1 MLRISFNKVHR
12 YTALV
17 TAMCACTVVVV
28 TLATFVFNREHQQAH
43 AQSLPTV
50 QPTSPIDNSYH
61 TGLVTLSSKVDGTS
75 PDTYEMFW
83 AVGNG
88 EWNKMTTN
96 ASTGVSTTVIDSS
109 TWNWQQDNRYVIRY
123 IALLKDGWRP
133 IESSLVINKGSP
145 PLQTSAAA
153 SPPQTTSTFEL
164 TPATPKLAQD
174 VLYVD
179 SEGTVAEQLSR
190 NPQSQSLQYMAKQS
204 TAHWYGGWNA
214 DVNNDVDSYISRA
227 AAAKATPTIVIYN
240 IPGRDCGS
248 YSAGGAATYGK
259 YIDWVRQIADGI
271 NGRKAIIIVEPDALA
286 GMDCLNNSS
295 RHQRMN
301 AISQVVSIV
310 KTAQSRVYID
320 AGHSDWQSTATMATR
335 LKSAGIAKA
344 DGFSLNVSNF
354 RTTDESVAYGNSL
367 SAKVGDKHFVVDTS
381 RNGNGASTDNQWCN
395 PAGRGLGEAP
405 TMTTG
410 KSLVDAYLWIKT
422 PGDSDGACGS
432 GAPSA
437 GQWWQ
442 SYAEMLYLN
451 RKNDSTTQP

>member
-12 YTALV
+12 YTVLV
-17 TAMCACTVVVV
+17 MAISACAAVAI
-28 TLATFVFNREHQQAH
+28 TLAAFVFNSKHQQVH

-61 TGLVTLSSKVDGTS
+61 TGLVTLSSQVDGAL

-88 EWNKMTTN
+88 EWNKMTTSV
-96 ASTGVSTTVIDSS
+96 STGVSMAVIDTS

-133 IESSLVINKGSP
+133 IESSLVINKGTP
-145 PLQTSAAA
+145 PLQTSATV
-153 SPPQTTSTFEL
+153 PPSQTTSTPEL
-164 TPATPKLAQD
+164 IPVSPKLTHD

-179 SEGTVAEQLSR
+179 SEGTVAKQLSR
-190 NPQSQSLQYMAKQS
+190 NPQNQSLQYMAKQS
-204 TAHWYGGWNA
+204 TAHWYGDWNTN
-214 DVNNDVDSYISRA
+214 VSSDVDNYISRA
-227 AAAKATPTIVIYN
+227 TAANATPTIVMYN
-240 IPGRDCGS
+240 IPGRDCGN
-248 YSAGGAATYGK
+248 YSAGGATTYDK
-259 YIDWVRQIADGI
+259 YIDWVRQVADGI
-271 NGRKAIIIVEPDALA
+271 NGRNVTIIVEPDALA
-286 GMDCLNNSS
+286 AMDCLSS
-295 RHQRMN
+295 SERHQRIN

-310 KTAQSRVYID
+310 KTVQSRVYID

-344 DGFSLNVSNF
+344 NGFSLNVSNF
-354 RTTDESVAYGNSL
+354 RTTSESITYGNSL

-381 RNGNGASTDNQWCN
+381 RNGNGASTNNEWCN

-405 TMTTG
+405 TLATG

-432 GAPSA
+432 GAPPA

-442 SYAEMLYLN
+442 SYAYILYIN
-451 RKNDSTTQP
+451 RKS